1 MTTQPIVDQTQAE
14 AFLGKVFA
22 DTSGMVVTI
31 MASFG
36 DRLGL
41 FKNLAYGPAT
51 SAQLATRAGLNERYT
66 REWLSAMASAGY
78 IVYDPASA
86 CFTLPPE
93 HLPVLAQENGLFF
106 IGGIQQ
112 FLLGISEQRQGV
124 LQAFRHG
131 GGIPLSAYSA
141 DVWEGMARASAGTV
155 EHMLVPV
162 WIPSMPAVQA
172 HLVQG
177 ALVADVGCG
186 QGRALIKLAQ
196 SYPASQ
202 YVGYDFFEPLI
213 AQATRAAEQA
223 GVADRVRFQCLDAS
237 QGLPE
242 TYDVIT
248 TFDVVH
254 DAVDPRGLLRAI
266 RQALRP
272 EGRYVCVEPSSSDK
286 LEENAGPMGS
296 LLYSVSVLYCMTT
309 SLAEHGEGLGTVGLP
324 ESKLRK
330 LCTDVGF
337 HSIQRKPMED
347 PFNTLYEIT
356 PS

>member
-1 MTTQPIVDQTQAE
+1 MTTQPTVDYTHVE
-14 AFLGKVFA
+14 AFLGKVMA
-22 DTSGMVVTI
+22 DTSGLMVTI
-31 MASFG
+31 MASLG

-78 IVYDPASA
+78 IAYDPASS

-93 HLPVLAQENGLFF
+93 HLPVLAQENGPFF
-106 IGGIQQ
+106 CGGIHQ
-112 FLLGISEQRQGV
+112 FLLGLSEQRQGV
-124 LQAFRHG
+124 LQAFRQG
-131 GGIPLSAYSA
+131 GGIPPSAYSA
-141 DVWEGMARASAGTV
+141 DVWEGMARASASAF
-155 EHMLVPV
+155 EHLLVPV
-162 WIPSMPAVQA
+162 VIPSMPAVQA

-177 ALVADVGCG
+177 AQVADVGCG
-186 QGRALIKLAQ
+186 HGRALIKLAQ

-213 AQATRAAEQA
+213 THATQAAEQA
-223 GVADRVRFQCLDAS
+223 GVADRVRFCCLDAS

-248 TFDVVH
+248 TYDVVH

-272 EGRYVCVEPSSSDK
+272 EGRYVCGEFNSSEK
-286 LEENAGPMGS
+286 LEENAG
-296 LLYSVSVLYCMTT
+296 LLGTILYGTSVLYCMTT
-309 SLAEHGEGLGTVGLP
+309 SLSNHGEGLGSAGLP
-324 ESKLRK
+324 ESKLRE
-330 LCTDVGF
+330 LCRDAGF
-337 HSIQRKPMED
+337 SSIHHVPLEN
-347 PFNTLYEIT
+347 PFNILYEIA
-356 PS
+356 P